1 MPPITLLIK
10 PASSLCNLRCSYCFY
25 HDVSSHRETA
35 SFGVMREDLLETLVR
50 KALAQADGQCMFGFQ
65 GGEPTLAGLDF
76 YRRLVQLQKQYNIK
90 NIRIINTIQTNGMLI
105 DDEWAEFLAEHRFL
119 VGLSLDGTR
128 EVHDHFRVDEKG
140 NGTYDRVVAAARRLE
155 KHHAEFNILCVV
167 NNYVARYAKQ
177 VYQNLKKQGFR
188 YIQFI
193 PCLDPFGEETEK
205 GQEYSLSL
213 ERFTVFLKST
223 FDLYYQDFEK
233 GDPVSIRTFDN
244 YVTMIA
250 GYPPESCGM
259 SGICS
264 CYFVVEGDGSVYP
277 CDFYVLDQYRLGH
290 VEQEDFPDMMRTE
303 AAKTFVAESEYID
316 EACRI
321 CRWLPICRGGCRRHR
336 EPFIDGR
343 PRKNIYCRAYQEF
356 FAYAYPRMER
366 MAKKLL
372 GKR

>member
-10 PASSLCNLRCSYCFY
+10 PASSLCNLRCRYCFY
-25 HDVSSHRETA
+25 HDVASHRETA
-35 SFGVMREDLLETLVR
+35 SFGVMREELLETLVR
-50 KALAQADGQCMFGFQ
+50 KALEQADGQCMFGFQ

-76 YRRLVQLQKQYNIK
+76 YRRLVQLQKQYNTRG
-90 NIRIINTIQTNGMLI
+90 IRIINTIQTNGMLI
-105 DDEWAEFLAEHRFL
+105 DDEWAEFLAGHEFL

-128 EVHDHFRVDEKG
+128 EVHDHFRVDENG
-140 NGTYDRVVAAARRLE
+140 TGTYDRVVAAAKRLE

-193 PCLDPFGEETEK
+193 PCLDPFGEETQK

-259 SGICS
+259 AGVCS

-277 CDFYVLDQYRLGH
+277 CDFYVLDRYRLGH
-290 VEQEDFPDMMRTE
+290 VEQDNFPDMMHTE
-303 AAKTFVAESEYID
+303 AAKKFVAESDYID
-316 EACRI
+316 EACKA
-321 CRWLPICRGGCRRHR
+321 CRWLSICRGGCRRHR
-336 EPFIDGR
+336 EPFIDGH
-343 PRKNIYCRAYQEF
+343 PRKNIYCQAYQAF
-356 FAYAYPRMER
+356 FEYAYPRMER

-372 GKR
+372 GRR